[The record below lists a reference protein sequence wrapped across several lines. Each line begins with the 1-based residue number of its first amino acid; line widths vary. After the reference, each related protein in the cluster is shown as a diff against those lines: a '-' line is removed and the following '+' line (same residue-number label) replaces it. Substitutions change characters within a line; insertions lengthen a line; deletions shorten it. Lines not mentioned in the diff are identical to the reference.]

1 LRYVIKIEDPEI
13 LVELTRAEGWE
24 KNFREKSQPRFRQVP
39 DRFRSVDSH
48 AFEVPAGKRLL
59 FISGQF
65 GVAPDGMLQADF
77 AGQCKQAMG
86 NVEALLDAAG
96 MTKANLAKIT
106 YLLTRVT
113 DAPILGQIRHARW
126 SAVEPP
132 SVTAFV

>member
-1 LRYVIKIEDPEI
+1 MRSHNPASV
-13 LVELTRAEGWE
+13 W
-24 KNFREKSQPRFRQVP
+24 QVP
-39 DRFRSVDSH
+39 DKFRSVYSH

-65 GVAPDGMLQADF
+65 GVAPDGTLQADF
-77 AGQCKQAMG
+77 EGQCKQAMG